1 MVFLAPA
8 LGKVTNVEVTADSE
22 SLCPVNTHNEWDP
35 LEEVIVGSL
44 DNAMFPE
51 WDLINEVTVSPGE
64 WAKTVRRA
72 GGSGIPYP
80 EEVVA
85 AARKDR
91 AEFIHI
97 LEAEGIT
104 IRHVAPTDFA
114 AAFAT
119 PDWTVSSG
127 FCAANPRDPV
137 LVVGNE
143 IIETP
148 MADRARYFEGW
159 AYRAL
164 FKEYFREGAKWTAA
178 PKPQLTDE
186 LYDAQYTVPSANEP
200 MRYIVTEFEPVFD
213 AADCVRCGRDLFI
226 QQSHV
231 TNRLGIEWLRRHL
244 GHEYRVHEIHNLS
257 PEAIHI
263 DTTLMPLAPG
273 KVLVNPKWVDM
284 NQIKS
289 LFKGW
294 DILVAPEPVP
304 HNDPYHIVSDWI
316 SINVLMLD
324 EERVIVEKNQTPLIQ
339 ALKDWGFT
347 PIPCS
352 FEAHYPFLG
361 GFHCATLDIR
371 RRGTLQSYF

>member
-1 MVFLAPA
+1 MVFLASVQDHEATA
-8 LGKVTNVEVTADSE
+8 LADADSIVQ
-22 SLCPVNTHNEWDP
+22 CPVNSHNEWDP

-51 WDLINEVTVSPGE
+51 WDVINQVTVAPGE
-64 WAKTVRRA
+64 WTAIVKRA
-72 GGSGIPYP
+72 GGVGIPYP
-80 EEVVA
+80 EEIVA
-85 AARKDR
+85 AARRDR

-97 LEAEGIT
+97 LEAEGVT
-104 IRHVAPTDFA
+104 IRHVSPTNFA
-114 AAFAT
+114 APFAT
-119 PDWTVSSG
+119 PDWMVSSG
-127 FCAANPRDPV
+127 FCAANPRDPF

-159 AYRAL
+159 AYRSL
-164 FKEYFREGAKWTAA
+164 FKEYFRSGAKWTAA
-178 PKPQLTDE
+178 PKPQLSDE
-186 LYDAQYTVPSANEP
+186 LYDEQYTVPTADEP

-244 GHEYRVHEIHNLS
+244 GKEYRVHEVRNLS

-284 NQIKS
+284 AQIKS

-294 DILVAPEPVP
+294 DILVAPDPIP
-304 HNDPYHIVSDWI
+304 NNDPYRIVSDWI

-324 EERVIVEKNQTPLIQ
+324 ETRVIVEKNQTPLIQ
-339 ALKDWGFT
+339 ALKDWGFQ
-347 PIPCS
+347 PIPCA
-352 FEAHYPFLG
+352 FDAHYPFLG
-361 GFHCATLDIR
+361 GFHCATLDVR
-371 RRGTLQSYF
+371 RRGALQSYF